1 MRLEDVVL
9 TELEGVNL
17 NGAKITNLVC
27 EVESTN
33 ISFELYDM
41 KIDFVATGDNDF
53 EVTTLQRGEQVYTD
67 EATLD
72 KCSDWA
78 RYIWIVVNPIV
89 KKHRP
94 DFFEITSDEATEE
107 YIENMDST
115 PINEQAEVVSD
126 EHVEEVMIDE
136 NPEENISDEQ
146 NEETVNE
153 AVAIDENLEEN
164 VSDVKE
170 EAGTNEES
178 EEKALDELDK
188 ALEKELARVRKEGY
202 NEAKKK
208 NSEEIK
214 DLTKKYNFI
223 LFFTIVVLMIA
234 FVLIWIFFGG

>member
-1 MRLEDVVL
+1 
-9 TELEGVNL
+9 
-17 NGAKITNLVC
+17 
-27 EVESTN
+27 
-33 ISFELYDM
+33 
-41 KIDFVATGDNDF
+41 
-53 EVTTLQRGEQVYTD
+53 
-67 EATLD
+67 
-72 KCSDWA
+72 
-78 RYIWIVVNPIV
+78 
-89 KKHRP
+89 
-94 DFFEITSDEATEE
+94 
-107 YIENMDST
+107 
-115 PINEQAEVVSD
+115 
-126 EHVEEVMIDE
+126 MIDE